1 MHWQAGMPALRPA
14 ARRVTEPCCV
24 RPLNRYAP
32 PCMVYYTVYLKQ
44 LSNDTGYID
53 VGLIDDQLMKDYLT
67 YLDIGMK
74 SHRTYRL
81 ANPAN
86 PEGDGGLFAIDLTSI
101 AAITLSPPV
110 SHRPPARPGG
120 ARKG

>member
-1 MHWQAGMPALRPA
+1 
-14 ARRVTEPCCV
+14 
-24 RPLNRYAP
+24 
-32 PCMVYYTVYLKQ
+32 MVYFTVYLKQ